1 MKITICM
8 KYILKEL
15 NNFITSGKKY
25 FALATDVEIRET
37 HILASGSAICLN
49 GHKLKIAKGAQIL
62 NINDGSHI
70 AITNCQHNERGYITR
85 ATDSEVGIAN
95 KKDEMIKLTD
105 GEISFYN
112 VRIASINIANDIY
125 AQKFIEARNNSKVY
139 FENATIS
146 NVRYENEG
154 TKAFIDIEVDSDRTI
169 IDRIDI
175 NNNKT
180 EKADLI
186 KVKGNTKLIINKIR
200 VSTNSIGKAV
210 ELNNTEDTTADFDP
224 DDIAKN
230 KVYAVLA
237 YFTILVLIPIFIAK
251 DSKYARYHAN
261 QGLVLL
267 LFEIVGSILVGVVA
281 AISSTLGSVCSGL
294 LGLVTFVLLIIGII
308 NAVDGRAKELPVIG
322 NIRILNLD

>member
-1 MKITICM
+1 MAFCRNCGAE
-8 KYILKEL
+8 LKDDVK
-15 NNFITSGKKY
+15 FCPSCGAATGVSDKSGFDKKAEE
-25 FALATDVEIRET
+25 F
-37 HILASGSAICLN
+37 
-49 GHKLKIAKGAQIL
+49 Q
-62 NINDGSHI
+62 
-70 AITNCQHNERGYITR
+70 
-85 ATDSEVGIAN
+85 
-95 KKDEMIKLTD
+95 KK
-105 GEISFYN
+105 
-112 VRIASINIANDIY
+112 AA
-125 AQKFIEARNNSKVY
+125 
-139 FENATIS
+139 
-146 NVRYENEG
+146 
-154 TKAFIDIEVDSDRTI
+154 
-169 IDRIDI
+169 
-175 NNNKT
+175 
-180 EKADLI
+180 
-186 KVKGNTKLIINKIR
+186 
-200 VSTNSIGKAV
+200 

-281 AISSTLGSVCSGL
+281 AISSTLGSICSGL